1 LQERRNKRVKIVR
14 EEVKLF
20 LFADGMILFLKD
32 PRNSAKKLRDIINTF
47 SNVLDTKSILKTQ

>member
-1 LQERRNKRVKIVR
+1 LQERRNKRVQIVR